1 MFFLINSKAKL
12 DASTGILCSQ
22 FFINFVYTST
32 FSLIK
37 KSFASSKKL
46 GPIVSKSPCIKSILV
61 LEVILSE
68 RFFYLQFFLKIQLY
82 IHNFHQKLIQYL

>member
-1 MFFLINSKAKL
+1 MFFLINSKARL

-46 GPIVSKSPCIKSILV
+46 EGTIESKSPCIKSILV

-68 RFFYLQFFLKIQLY
+68 RFSVMDT
-82 IHNFHQKLIQYL
+82 